1 MFPEKEGVN
10 YAKLQMTSEGE
21 YSMTK
26 RADGKK
32 ILQKMISVM
41 GSTQDKHITDLTG
54 NVGGDTILFGLNF
67 AHVDSIEYNQENFDV
82 LKHNVK
88 LYKLNNVN
96 LHFGDSTKIYK
107 WHTDVLYLDPPWGGP
122 EYKTKVNMDLFLG
135 TIRIDNF
142 LKKIIRK
149 TWKPSYIFIKLPRN
163 YNFERL
169 EELGLPMNNFTIRG
183 FNLVAL
189 EVV

>member
-10 YAKLQMTSEGE
+10 YAKLRMTAEGE

-32 ILQKMISVM
+32 IIQKMISVM

-67 AHVDSIEYNQENFDV
+67 AQVDSIEYNQENFDV

-88 LYKLNNVN
+88 TFKLTNVN

-122 EYKTKVNMDLFLG
+122 DYKTKVNMDLFLG

-142 LKKIIRK
+142 LKKIIK
-149 TWKPSYIFIKLPRN
+149 KPWKPSYIFIKLPRN

-169 EELGLPMNNFTIRG
+169 EDLGLPMHNFTIRG

>member
-1 MFPEKEGVN
+1 
-10 YAKLQMTSEGE
+10 MTTSSSPV
-21 YSMTK
+21 YLATLTFLPPFN
-26 RADGKK
+26 ALLALDA
-32 ILQKMISVM
+32 SV
-41 GSTQDKHITDLTG
+41 S
-54 NVGGDTILFGLNF
+54 LN
-67 AHVDSIEYNQENFDV
+67 

-88 LYKLNNVN
+88 TFKLTNVN
-96 LHFGDSTKIYK
+96 LYFGDSTKIYK

-122 EYKTKVNMDLFLG
+122 DYKTKVNMDLFLG

-169 EELGLPMNNFTIRG
+169 EDLGLPMHNFTIRG